1 MDRKLKSTLGLIG
14 LLVFILVAGG
24 SYIFISQNGKISEK
38 KNKLEELKANDYNT
52 EQLTLQFQDLL
63 ERSSVL
69 DSVLAARKFN
79 IPQNLSSIKFY
90 NFVNLVSTPYSE
102 LSQIDVEYLE
112 QKQDKE
118 FFYFEYK
125 VKGKATY
132 NDLYN
137 MIYSIEQSKELK
149 KIKSISLNNMVIA
162 DENAIPNFIVGFE
175 MVVGV
180 YFATNDRF
188 ATAEFK
194 ENDLSTGSMYDAFY
208 PLIRNEIP
216 PNVDELLDVQGAKLL
231 ALVPEGAFLSDSKGN
246 TFLLWEGEQ
255 VYLGYLTKIDYD
267 RKKVSF
273 ILNKGGIIEKVELQ
287 LEKET
292 IKKTD

>member
-162 DENAIPNFIVGFE
+162 DENAVPNFIVGFE
-175 MVVGV
+175 MVIGV
-180 YFATNDRF
+180 YFAANDRF

-194 ENDLSTGSMYDAFY
+194 ENNLSTGSMYDAFY

-216 PNVDELLDVQGAKLL
+216 PNIDELLDVQGAKLL
-231 ALVPEGAFLSDSKGN
+231 ALVPEGAFLADSKGN
-246 TFLLWEGEQ
+246 TYLLWEGEQ

-267 RKKVSF
+267 RNKVSF
-273 ILNKGGIIEKVELQ
+273 IVNKGGIIEKVDLQ

>member
-1 MDRKLKSTLGLIG
+1 MNRKLKSTLGLIG

-24 SYIFISQNGKISEK
+24 SYIFIFQNGKISEK

-63 ERSSVL
+63 ARSSVL

-102 LSQIDVEYLE
+102 LTQIDVEYLE

-125 VKGKATY
+125 VSGKAIY
-132 NDLYN
+132 NDLYSLV
-137 MIYSIEQSKELK
+137 YSVEQSKELK
-149 KIKSISLNNMVIA
+149 KIKSISLTNMVISSE
-162 DENAIPNFIVGFE
+162 DGVPNFIVGFT

-188 ATAEFK
+188 ATAELV
-194 ENDLSTGSMYDAFY
+194 ENNLSTSPMYDAFY

-216 PNVDELLDVQGAKLL
+216 PNIDELLDVQGAKLL
-231 ALVPEGAFLSDSKGN
+231 ALVPEGAFLADSKGN
-246 TFLLWEGEQ
+246 TYLLWEGEQ

-267 RKKVSF
+267 RNKVSF
-273 ILNKGGIIEKVELQ
+273 IVNKGGIIEKVDLQ